1 MYPAPSAGAEPRR
14 AAFLHRGVMRD
25 MMIRLKY
32 NGERHLAP
40 VLAGMA
46 VGEWD
51 RVPGSG
57 DALTV
62 VPSSPSTL
70 RKRGYNQARL
80 IGRAV
85 CGITGSSFTDLLNR
99 KPGPSQVGLTAR
111 ERRSNLRDVFRVV
124 HRVPSGRIWLLDDVT
139 ATGETLSQT
148 RRTLLQAGAG
158 EVVLLAVNFRET
170 GDGSM
175 IAKREGLGM
184 HSREDGS
191 DSQIQV

>member
-1 MYPAPSAGAEPRR
+1 
-14 AAFLHRGVMRD
+14 

-40 VLAGMA
+40 VLAEMA

-57 DALTV
+57 DIVTA

-85 CGITGSSFTDLLNR
+85 CGITGSSFADLLDR

-111 ERRSNLRDVFRVV
+111 ERRDNLRDVFRVV
-124 HRVPSGRIWLLDDVT
+124 KRIPSGRIWLLDDVT

-148 RRTLLQAGAG
+148 RRTLIQAGSG
-158 EVVLLAVNFRET
+158 EVVLLSVNFRET

-175 IAKREGLGM
+175 IANREGKGM